1 MQSDWLLVRNCGN
14 GSIRTKKSSESEDH
28 ISIET
33 HHISLRLMA
42 KSMPLTTSS
51 RIRNMPNRRP
61 RSTSGWLSAT
71 ITACRSAQEWQD
83 LQGCNPDHK
92 LIQFDSSPSRLRTAG
107 TRPRAEVKG
116 DIKQFVAYSSLS
128 IRRRPGAVNMQQ
140 PPTPILALPLRTTGS
155 TPSSAC
161 SESRS
166 GSMPKSN
173 PLRSRTART
182 PARTGMVG
190 NFPDGATLTKLAR
203 SWPAGSQRAC
213 FCSLHDPRDHRSFCR
228 PRDKLCQ

>member
-1 MQSDWLLVRNCGN
+1 VQSDWLPVGNCEN
-14 GSIRTKKSSESEDH
+14 GSIRTKRSLESEDP

-33 HHISLRLMA
+33 HRMSLRLTG

-92 LIQFDSSPSRLRTAG
+92 LIQFESPSRVRTAG

-128 IRRRPGAVNMQQ
+128 ICCRPGAVNMQQ
-140 PPTPILALPLRTTGS
+140 PPTPILALRCERPVRLLRALAPKAAVAQCRSQIHCAPGRPGRLPAPHGGELSGRGDVDQTSAFVDSGLS
-155 TPSSAC
+155 ARMFLLSS
-161 SESRS
+161 
-166 GSMPKSN
+166 
-173 PLRSRTART
+173 
-182 PARTGMVG
+182 
-190 NFPDGATLTKLAR
+190 
-203 SWPAGSQRAC
+203 
-213 FCSLHDPRDHRSFCR
+213 
-228 PRDKLCQ
+228 

>member
-1 MQSDWLLVRNCGN
+1 M
-14 GSIRTKKSSESEDH
+14 
-28 ISIET
+28 
-33 HHISLRLMA
+33 SLRLMA

-71 ITACRSAQEWQD
+71 ITACRSAQELQD
-83 LQGCNPDHK
+83 LQGRNPDHK
-92 LIQFDSSPSRLRTAG
+92 LIQFDSSPSRVRTAG

-128 IRRRPGAVNMQQ
+128 IRCRPGAVNMQQ

-166 GSMPKSN
+166 GSRAEVKPIA
-173 PLRSRTART
+173 L
-182 PARTGMVG
+182 
-190 NFPDGATLTKLAR
+190 PDGPDACPHRHGGELSGQGDVDQPSAFVA
-203 SWPAGSQRAC
+203 SGPQRAC
-213 FCSLHDPRDHRSFCR
+213 FCSIHDPRDHRSVCR
-228 PRDKLCQ
+228 RRDKLCQ